1 MDPTQNPQAVQAMV
15 EALQRQQQPAGQIP
29 LNEINSMYNQP
40 LQNQQQP
47 SLGNGAPP
55 PGYGGMLNAAPPM
68 TPPPAPI
75 Y

>member
-1 MDPTQNPQAVQAMV
+1 MDPMQNPQVQQMIA
-15 EALQRQQQPAGQIP
+15 ALVNQNSPAAGQA
-29 LNEINSMYNQP
+29 QP
-40 LQNQQQP
+40 PNFAAMQAPYATQQTG

-55 PGYGGMLNAAPPM
+55 PPAFGMLGQAPPM